1 MLFYKYYRVYK
12 EYQPMPFE
20 SPPLWIW
27 AINYYTALKFSA
39 SILTLPSRRHKSHLL
54 TLTFD
59 CDLNIIC
66 WTLCAVNALVD
77 DGNNSRSPNGNKRLY
92 EDEISDQLLHVP
104 TGHHYLI
111 LYPDIETMRKV
122 YASYIKRQLEEQP
135 NSVVLFLSYYDT
147 TDNVRSVLSSKGV
160 RVKDHEKNGSMIILD
175 IMKVLHNPYFQV
187 PDIEKLRELATKT
200 EKQFGDKTIFIIADM
215 SVFNHIKKAPEL
227 LEYEKT
233 LHKDLKIER
242 WKELCLYNKRDF
254 ETMFTKDESKRL
266 MEYHKDKVII
276 MN

>member
-1 MLFYKYYRVYK
+1 M
-12 EYQPMPFE
+12 
-20 SPPLWIW
+20 
-27 AINYYTALKFSA
+27 
-39 SILTLPSRRHKSHLL
+39 
-54 TLTFD
+54 
-59 CDLNIIC
+59 
-66 WTLCAVNALVD
+66 NALVD
-77 DGNNSRSPNGNKRLY
+77 DGNNSTSPNPNPNGNKRLY

-135 NSVVLFLSYYDT
+135 ESVVIFLSYYDT
-147 TDNVRSVLSSKGV
+147 TDSVRRVLNSKGI
-160 RVKDHEKNGSMIILD
+160 RVKEREQTGSMIILD

-187 PDIEKLRELATKT
+187 PDIEKLRELARKT

-215 SVFNHIKKAPEL
+215 SVFNHTKKASEI

-233 LHKDLKIER
+233 LHKDLKVER

-254 ETMFTKDESKRL
+254 EIMFTKDESKRL
-266 MEYHKDKVII
+266 LEYHKDKVISV
-276 MN
+276 N

>member
-1 MLFYKYYRVYK
+1 M
-12 EYQPMPFE
+12 
-20 SPPLWIW
+20 
-27 AINYYTALKFSA
+27 
-39 SILTLPSRRHKSHLL
+39 
-54 TLTFD
+54 
-59 CDLNIIC
+59 
-66 WTLCAVNALVD
+66 NALVD
-77 DGNNSRSPNGNKRLY
+77 DGNDSTNPNPNPNGNKRLY
-92 EDEISDQLLHVP
+92 ENEISDQLLHVP

-111 LYPDIETMRKV
+111 LYSTIETMRKV

-160 RVKDHEKNGSMIILD
+160 QVKEREKNGSMIILD

-187 PDIEKLRELATKT
+187 PDIEKLRELARKT

-215 SVFNHIKKAPEL
+215 SVFNHTKKASEI

-233 LHKDLKIER
+233 LHKDLQVER

-254 ETMFTKDESKRL
+254 EIMFTKDESNTL